1 MFVYSVK
8 TKHIKVIFLV
18 AFVLFTVISLFILSN
33 ESEQTSSD
41 NMLVS
46 AETHKERMNFISQY
60 GWQVEE
66 EPSEIKEVIIPEE
79 FDDVYTAYNEI
90 QRSQGFDLTEYAG
103 ERAKRWTYTVK
114 NYEGYE
120 NRNCININLLVID
133 GRVVGGD
140 VCSVE
145 LDGFMH
151 GFSMQNGK
159 T

>member
-8 TKHIKVIFLV
+8 TKHIKVLLLV
-18 AFVLFTVISLFILSN
+18 AFVLFTVVSLFILSN

-66 EPSEIKEVIIPEE
+66 EPVEIKEVIIPEE
-79 FDDVYTAYNEI
+79 FDDVYTAYNDI

-103 ERAKRWTYTVK
+103 KRAKRWTYTVK

-120 NRNCININLLVID
+120 NEECININLLVID
-133 GRVVGGD
+133 GRVIGGD

>member
-8 TKHIKVIFLV
+8 TKHIKVLLLV
-18 AFVLFTVISLFILSN
+18 AFVLFTVVSLFILSN
-33 ESEQTSSD
+33 ESEQTNSD

-79 FDDVYTAYNEI
+79 FDDVYNAYNEI

-103 ERAKRWTYTVK
+103 KRAKRWTYTVK

-120 NRNCININLLVID
+120 NEECININLLVID
-133 GRVVGGD
+133 GRVIGGD